1 MILQVDGVSA
11 HTETLDGQGE
21 SLLMLH
27 GWGPSS
33 VSLEQHLLPLGRM
46 LKGRRRVTMLDFPGH
61 GDSGMPGTD
70 WGVPEYAEWTLKVM
84 DQLAIR
90 QAALVAHSFGGRI
103 ALWLAAHHPERVSR
117 LVLTGCAGIR
127 PKRGMNARLRAM
139 LFKTGRAALKAMAL
153 IPNYRNRSDQWMN
166 DLRAE
171 FASSDYLATPEPLRG
186 SFSKVVRLDL
196 RPLLSK
202 IEQPVLLVWGEK
214 DSATPLWMGKKMREL
229 IPDCRLLVYLSD
241 DHWAYRNQ
249 LARFAN
255 AVDVF
260 LEETGG

>member
-1 MILQVDGVSA
+1 MILQVDGIKA
-11 HTETLDGQGE
+11 HAETLEGQGE
-21 SLLMLH
+21 TLLLLH

-33 VSLEQHLLPLGRM
+33 VSLEKHLLPLGRM
-46 LKGRRRVTMLDFPGH
+46 LKGRFQVTMLDFPGH
-61 GDSGMPGTD
+61 GDSGMPGKD

-90 QAALVAHSFGGRI
+90 QTVLVAHSFGGRV

-127 PKRGMNARLRAM
+127 PKRGLNARLRAM
-139 LFKTGRAALKAMAL
+139 LFKIGRAALKTLAL
-153 IPNYRNRSDQWMN
+153 IPKYRDRSDRWLN
-166 DLRAE
+166 SLRTE

-196 RPLLSK
+196 RPLLPK
-202 IEQPVLLVWGEK
+202 IKQPALLVWGER
-214 DSATPLWMGKKMREL
+214 DSATPLWMGKMMQKML
-229 IPDCRLLVYLSD
+229 PDCRLLVYLAD

-255 AVDVF
+255 AVDSF
-260 LEETGG
+260 LEEAGG